1 MKLYQKSLFFSV
13 FVSAILLPA
22 VCSANNGLK
31 ALGEVMAEIIGI
43 LAVSLLVSLIFTIG
57 NLVWKNKIVRI
68 ISVILLLPQLALAL
82 FMLILSGGFFFSFFY
97 LGLVGLLFIAFQ
109 LFLIYKSIK
118 K

>member
-1 MKLYQKSLFFSV
+1 MKLYEKSLFFSV

-43 LAVSLLVSLIFTIG
+43 LAVCLLVSLIFTIG

-68 ISVILLLPQLALAL
+68 ISTIFLLPQLALAL
-82 FMLILSGGFFFSFFY
+82 SMLYLSGGLFFMLYPRFCN
-97 LGLVGLLFIAFQ
+97 
-109 LFLIYKSIK
+109 
-118 K
+118 